1 MRICHFINEFLWK
14 TMIHTIFIPPEY
26 IFRDRRSRSVW
37 FFQHSHISNDSQTA
51 CLGGRRFIHISN
63 HLMTVFYH
71 HMTQDPY
78 KSCDIY
84 LMTLWSRKS
93 PKWCVCKHCSSSG
106 FSTPEELIRFSPTYL
121 SDFTSSICP
130 SYQHFHDE
138 VSHEL
143 RSSVILSS
151 WMVD

>member
-1 MRICHFINEFLWK
+1 MPLFIYEFLWK
-14 TMIHTIFIPPEY
+14 TMIHIIFIPPEY

-37 FFQHSHISNDSQTA
+37 FFNTLIFPMIHKLLVLAAVDLFISATIWW
-51 CLGGRRFIHISN
+51 L
-63 HLMTVFYH
+63 LYH
-71 HMTQDPY
+71 HMAQDPY

-84 LMTLWSRKS
+84 LMTLWSLES
-93 PKWCVCKHCSSSG
+93 PKWCVCKHCSSCG
-106 FSTPEELIRFSPTYL
+106 FSTPEVLFRFSPTYL